1 MRCHCERRMAMWSA
15 AVHRVGSRT
24 RLQRLSVEPAHP
36 PVGPDIVGR
45 PGFSASGF
53 GEGTQGGGDSADT
66 TDPSGR
72 RCLNGV
78 LSEYRGR
85 NLTG

>member
-53 GEGTQGGGDSADT
+53 AAGGA
-66 TDPSGR
+66 GR
-72 RCLNGV
+72 RGLGGYNGSIGSPMFTWGV
-78 LSEYRGR
+78 
-85 NLTG
+85 